1 MSDIQKINLNKVEV
15 KLADTDD
22 PVAQKISW
30 DPARGGGA
38 SFKTQKMEVN
48 GYVITI
54 RKTLGSL
61 VFSLV
66 FALPGAGAV
75 LVGVPMMLINGEWGG
90 AAFMFVWGMLFG
102 GAGVFMLMMN
112 KPVTF
117 DKTEGVY
124 YRGKKFIYGAEQ
136 DRESQGQ
143 LSEIYALQLI
153 SERMQSSK
161 GRSYTSYELNLVFRD
176 GDRVNIMDHG
186 KGDDIEASA
195 KKLAQFL
202 NIPVWQAVY

>member
-30 DPARGGGA
+30 EPARGGGA
-38 SFKTQKMEVN
+38 SFKTQHMDVKE
-48 GYVITI
+48 YVISI
-54 RKTLGSL
+54 RKTTGSII
-61 VFSLV
+61 FSLV

-75 LVGVPMMLINGEWGG
+75 LVGVPMMLMKGEWGG
-90 AAFMFVWGMLFG
+90 AAFMFIWGIIFG
-102 GAGVFMLMMN
+102 GAGVAMLMMN
-112 KPVTF
+112 KPVIF

-124 YRGKKFIYGAEQ
+124 YRGKKYDYRVTQ

-153 SERMQSSK
+153 SERMRSSK
-161 GRSYTSYELNLVFRD
+161 GRSYTSYELNLVFKD
-176 GDRVNIMDHG
+176 GDRINIMDHG
-186 KGDDIEASA
+186 KGDDVEASA

-202 NIPVWQAVY
+202 NVPVWQAVY